1 MSALY
6 KSLLSVVNIV
16 TDSVQVYDGLRKYL
30 KTGNLN
36 NNSEIVVEEYPF
48 NSKPSRAN
56 QNVKT
61 NDVILAR
68 MKETNKVLRITED
81 YQDII
86 VSTGFV
92 VLRPDETKISSEY
105 LEIVLKSRQFQ
116 YQKDK
121 YCSGATQKAINNAKF
136 VELKI
141 PVPNISEQKYIV
153 QVLKSVEA
161 IIEKRQTQIAT
172 LDELMQNVFLKMF
185 GDPVLNTNKYPVNS
199 LENYIDFLTSGS
211 RGWSKYFTN
220 TGQYFITIKNVK
232 KGNLI
237 FDDITYV
244 NPPETKEATRTKIR
258 EKDLLISIT
267 ADLGRTAVVDKETA
281 MHGGYINQHLSL
293 IRLNNQVSPV
303 YISAFLESMGGK
315 LQFEKL
321 NQNGVKAGLNFELIK
336 SLKIMMPPLKEQQI
350 FETRLVNIKKQKVKL
365 LNSLRDYEN
374 LYTSFLQKAFNS
386 KEYSS

>member
-1 MSALY
+1 M
-6 KSLLSVVNIV
+6 LSVVDIV
-16 TDSVQVYDGLRKYL
+16 NDSVQAYDGLRKYL
-30 KTGNLN
+30 KTGNLK
-36 NNSEIVVEEYPF
+36 NNSEIEVEEYDF

-56 QNVKT
+56 QDVAT

-68 MKETNKVLRITED
+68 MKETNKVLRITEN
-81 YQDII
+81 YKDII

-92 VLRPDETKISSEY
+92 VLRPIETKISSEY
-105 LEIVLKSRQFQ
+105 LEIVLKSRLFQ
-116 YQKDK
+116 YEKDK
-121 YCSGATQKAINNAKF
+121 YCSGATQKAINNAKLKN
-136 VELKI
+136 LKI

-153 QVLKSVEA
+153 QVLNGVET
-161 IIEKRQTQIAT
+161 IIKKRQSQIVA
-172 LDELMQNVFLKMF
+172 LDELTQNVFLKMF
-185 GDPVLNTNKYPVNS
+185 GDPVLNTKKYPVS
-199 LENYIDFLTSGS
+199 TLENYIDFLTSGS

-232 KGNLI
+232 NGNLY
-237 FDDITYV
+237 FDNVTYV
-244 NPPETKEATRTKIR
+244 NPPKTKEAIRTKIR

-321 NQNGVKAGLNFELIK
+321 NQNGVKAGLNFDLIK
-336 SLKIMMPPLKEQQI
+336 SLKIMLPPLKEQQL
-350 FETRLVNIKKQKVKL
+350 FETRLISIKKQKVKL
-365 LNSLRDYEN
+365 LNSLRHYDN
-374 LYTSFLQKAFNS
+374 LYNSFLQKAFKGNVLQEHS
-386 KEYSS
+386 